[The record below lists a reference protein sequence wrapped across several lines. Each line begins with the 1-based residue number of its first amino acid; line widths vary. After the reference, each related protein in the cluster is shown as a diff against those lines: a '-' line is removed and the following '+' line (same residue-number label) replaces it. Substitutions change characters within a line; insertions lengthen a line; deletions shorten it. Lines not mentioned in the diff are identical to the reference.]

1 MKKKVF
7 VLMSGGV
14 DSSVAAL
21 LLKKRGFDVVGIHLK
36 LSKFCNPQ
44 DEFDARRVAEILDI
58 PFYVVDITE
67 EYQKRIALDMIKNYA
82 LGYTPNP
89 DALCNKLIKFGF
101 VYDKLKDLGF
111 DYIAT
116 GHYAKI
122 KNNLICIPKDKEKD
136 QTYFLW
142 GIEREKIKNIIF
154 PLGDY
159 TKKEVREIARKYN
172 LPNADKKDSQGICF
186 LGKIKLI
193 DFLKEYLPEY
203 PGLIV
208 DKNNNILGYHKGYWF
223 FTEGQRHGLDIKRG
237 DGPYFVALKDRKE
250 NKIIVAKEND
260 EILYSKK
267 IKIDDVNL
275 FVDIKDKIEVYVRC
289 RYRQPLTK
297 AIFDPKKN
305 EVIFEEKIK
314 AIAPGQSAVFYK
326 DEYLLGGGII
336 KKRW

>member
-1 MKKKVF
+1 
-7 VLMSGGV
+7 
-14 DSSVAAL
+14 
-21 LLKKRGFDVVGIHLK
+21 
-36 LSKFCNPQ
+36 
-44 DEFDARRVAEILDI
+44 
-58 PFYVVDITE
+58 
-67 EYQKRIALDMIKNYA
+67 
-82 LGYTPNP
+82 
-89 DALCNKLIKFGF
+89 LIKFGF

-142 GIEREKIKNIIF
+142 GIEKEKIKNIIF

-208 DKNNNILGYHKGYWF
+208 DKNNNVLGYHKGYWF
-223 FTEGQRHGLDIKRG
+223 FTEGQRHGLDIKKG

-314 AIAPGQSAVFYK
+314 AVAPGQSAVFYK

>member
-1 MKKKVF
+1 MKKVF

-14 DSSVAAL
+14 DSSVSAL
-21 LLKKRGFDVVGIHLK
+21 LLKKRGFNVVGIHLK
-36 LSKFCNPQ
+36 LSKFCDPK
-44 DEFDARRVAEILDI
+44 DEYDARRTAEIIDI
-58 PFYVVDITE
+58 PFYVIDITE
-67 EYQKRIALDMIKNYA
+67 EYQKNITLDLIKNYA

-101 VYDKLKDLGF
+101 VYDKLKNLGF

-142 GIEREKIKNIIF
+142 PIKKEKIKKILF

-159 TKKEVREIARKYN
+159 TKSEVREIARKYN

-186 LGKIKLI
+186 LGKIRLV
-193 DFLKEYLPEY
+193 DFLKEYLPEN

-208 DKNNNILGYHKGYWF
+208 DKDNNILGYHKGYYF
-223 FTEGQRHGLDIKRG
+223 FTEGQRHGLDIKKG
-237 DGPYFVALKDRKE
+237 DGPYFVALKDKKE
-250 NKIIVAKEND
+250 NKIVVAKED
-260 EILYSKK
+260 DDILYSRGIELKDLNLF
-267 IKIDDVNL
+267 IEPRDKIDI
-275 FVDIKDKIEVYVRC
+275 FVRC
-289 RYRQPLTK
+289 RYRQPLVR
-297 AIFDPKKN
+297 AIFDFKDKK
-305 EVIFEEKIK
+305 VIFEEPIK

-326 DEYLLGGGII
+326 DEFLIGGGII
-336 KKRW
+336 KRRW